1 MHQKTVYAKSAKGR
15 EEIATRA
22 HKLGFKPR
30 ALLIMID
37 GGNTVADLNA
47 TARHLGDVPAFL
59 AELRDA
65 GFIEPV
71 GIGES
76 AAPVFGAKEAAPMFS
91 LGASPAPTATQL
103 RELSAAKVAAVKFLE
118 TKLGTDA
125 TDLAMRIE
133 ESETHD
139 QFLAHVDTC
148 RGVLARISG
157 EKAADE
163 FWREVVEQFD

>member
-1 MHQKTVYAKSAKGR
+1 MHEKTVYAKSAKGR

-47 TARHLGDVPAFL
+47 KARHFGDVPAFL

-71 GIGES
+71 GSGES
-76 AAPVFGAKEAAPMFS
+76 AAAVFGAKEATMFS
-91 LGASPAPTATQL
+91 LGASPAPAAT
-103 RELSAAKVAAVKFLE
+103 
-118 TKLGTDA
+118 
-125 TDLAMRIE
+125 
-133 ESETHD
+133 
-139 QFLAHVDTC
+139 
-148 RGVLARISG
+148 
-157 EKAADE
+157 
-163 FWREVVEQFD
+163 